1 MKDRILNNWTFMRV
15 LRLGF
20 AVMFLAAAITR
31 HEPIAWFAAVF
42 FGAQAIFNF
51 GCCGIGTCQTV
62 NPARPAP
69 DLNTTVTYEEIK

>member
-1 MKDRILNNWTFMRV
+1 MKDRILKNWTFMRV

-31 HEPIAWFAAVF
+31 HEPIAWFAPVF
-42 FGAQAIFNF
+42 FGVQAIFNI
-51 GCCGIGTCQTV
+51 GCCGIGACQTV
-62 NPARPAP
+62 NTARTAP